1 METIPMDPAKT
12 IIGRLGG
19 EAQVAFITGTAY
31 TAPYR
36 WQAVKWR
43 GGTGGLIPQRYH
55 RALLDYARSK
65 GIALTAEEFLP
76 AASGVIPGRRARP
89 NPEFSDMAGQPDSG
103 FDASRRT
110 GTTVTK
116 D

>member
-1 METIPMDPAKT
+1 MNPAKN

-19 EAQVAFITGTAY
+19 EAQVAFITGTAL

-36 WQAVKWR
+36 WQAPRTR
-43 GGTGGLIPQRYH
+43 GGSGGLIPQRHH

-76 AASGVIPGRRARP
+76 AAGVRSPELEAGRTAPAKRTSGDAPEPWIPDWALRVVR
-89 NPEFSDMAGQPDSG
+89 D
-103 FDASRRT
+103 
-110 GTTVTK
+110 
-116 D
+116 